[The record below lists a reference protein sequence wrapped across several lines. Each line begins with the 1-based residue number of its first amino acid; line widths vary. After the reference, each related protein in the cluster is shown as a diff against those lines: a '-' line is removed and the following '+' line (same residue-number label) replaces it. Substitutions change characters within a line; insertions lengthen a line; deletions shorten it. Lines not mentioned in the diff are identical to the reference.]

1 MEVMMSLDLLSRV
14 DNLWKELE
22 IPVCMAAYVGEKYE
36 EQDEK
41 ILVIGDGM
49 YVAEE
54 ITPEQFYGNEN
65 GLSTGQ
71 QQWLNYRAAV
81 KLRKSR
87 FFRNIERSLK
97 KAGYSMDDIAM
108 FNFFQRPIAMHG
120 AGDHKCVDAAID
132 IEMGMKTCHRAIE
145 LLCPTK
151 VVVTSKKI
159 MTLLETFHSRYFS
172 DEFWTFAEKTNF
184 KYIWVSHPSSLH
196 WNKSQ
201 PGQLY
206 SSRERFENF
215 ITHGQERFR
224 SLSEQF
230 QTAIDRRDL
239 DELIRL
245 AKDFQAEVDFM
256 DRKRKGK
263 CGVVKTAE
271 DEEKYVINC
280 KKARIAKKA
289 NKVCVVITDLLQ
301 RCLSD
306 IRQVQ
311 ETVVPSL
318 DNLHQEEIKM
328 EMTIRRKMAHK
339 DAEIEIDKFK
349 EEFAQEDVV
358 REQVEK
364 GVNQISNVLNTQL
377 AAIDALIASI

>member
-1 MEVMMSLDLLSRV
+1 MSQDMISRV
-14 DNLWKELE
+14 DDLWKELK

-97 KAGYSMDDIAM
+97 KAGYSMDDIVM

-120 AGDHKCVDAAID
+120 AGDHKYLDAGID
-132 IEMGMKTCHRAIE
+132 IEMGVKVCHGAIE
-145 LLCPTK
+145 LLRPTK
-151 VVVTSKKI
+151 VVIASRKVAGI
-159 MTLLETFHSRYFS
+159 LEQNH
-172 DEFWTFAEKTNF
+172 FWTFAEKTNF
-184 KYIWVSHPSSLH
+184 KYIWVSDPSSPH

-239 DELIRL
+239 DELVRL

-339 DAEIEIDKFK
+339 DAEVEITKFK

-364 GVNQISNVLNTQL
+364 GINQISNVLDTQL

>member
-1 MEVMMSLDLLSRV
+1 MSQEMISRV
-14 DNLWKELE
+14 DNLWKELK
-22 IPVCMAAYVGEKYE
+22 IPVCMAAYVGKKYE

-71 QQWLNYRAAV
+71 QQLFNYRTV
-81 KLRKSR
+81 VMMRTGS
-87 FFRNIERSLK
+87 FSRNIERSLK
-97 KAGYSMDDIAM
+97 KTGYSMDDIAM
-108 FNFFQRPIAMHG
+108 FNFFQRPMSMHG
-120 AGDHKCVDAAID
+120 ISNHKNVDASVD
-132 IEMGMKTCHRAIE
+132 IEMGMKICHKAIE
-145 LLCPTK
+145 LLRPTK
-151 VVVTSKKI
+151 VIIMSRKI
-159 MTLLETFHSRYFS
+159 MTLLDSFHSRYFS
-172 DEFWTFAEKTNF
+172 DEFWFFAEKTNF

-196 WNKSQ
+196 WNRCQ

-339 DAEIEIDKFK
+339 DAEVEITKFK

-364 GVNQISNVLNTQL
+364 GINQISNVLDTQL